1 MGTASDII
9 PWLAHGDP
17 LARRLATLAPLALDA
32 AEAGDEAARAIA
44 AEATRL
50 LTSSAV
56 AASTTPDVVLHG
68 GLTDHA
74 WFRAQLTDALAAAGR
89 RVRPPVGDAIDGA
102 LLLATR
108 FDLLTKGS
116 CTVPNDDTRLTALIE
131 ELSKLD
137 TEAATTERGD
147 LDLLTSAQLVERM
160 NAEDARVAGAVAA
173 EAAQIAAAVD
183 GITERFRRG
192 GRLIYIG
199 AGTAG
204 RIGVL
209 DASECPPTFGTDPSL
224 VVGIIAG
231 GETAIRSAVENA
243 EDDADAAAASLA
255 ELQLTASDTVV
266 GISASGRTPYVI
278 GGLDYARGLGALT
291 VAIASNRASAI
302 GAAADIAIEVVT
314 GPEFISGS
322 TRLKSGTA
330 QKLVVN
336 MLTTLSMIKLGKTYR
351 GVMVDLLATNEK
363 LHARSIRTVS
373 QLAGVDT
380 DEAARALGAA
390 DGSVKLAVL
399 ILATGAT
406 PADAASALDAAGG
419 LLREAISA
427 LS

>member
-1 MGTASDII
+1 M
-9 PWLAHGDP
+9 
-17 LARRLATLAPLALDA
+17 
-32 AEAGDEAARAIA
+32 
-44 AEATRL
+44 
-50 LTSSAV
+50 
-56 AASTTPDVVLHG
+56 
-68 GLTDHA
+68 
-74 WFRAQLTDALAAAGR
+74 
-89 RVRPPVGDAIDGA
+89 
-102 LLLATR
+102 
-108 FDLLTKGS
+108 
-116 CTVPNDDTRLTALIE
+116 PNDSRLSALIE

-147 LDLLTSAQLVERM
+147 LDLLSTAELAERM

-173 EAAQIAAAVD
+173 QSAQITAAID
-183 GITERFRRG
+183 GITDRFRRG

-243 EDDADAAAASLA
+243 EDDVDAAAASLT
-255 ELQLTASDTVV
+255 ELRLTESDTVV

-278 GGLDYARGLGALT
+278 GGLEYARGVGALT
-291 VAIASNRASAI
+291 VALAANPGSAI
-302 GAAADIAIEVVT
+302 GAVADIAIEVVT

-380 DEAARALGAA
+380 DQASRALSAA

-399 ILATGAT
+399 ILATGAS
-406 PADAASALDAAGG
+406 PADAASALEAADG
-419 LLREAISA
+419 LLREAITA
-427 LS
+427 LA